1 MRLEI
6 IRVQE
11 VHAAGLTR
19 EPELGVKIVSEVFHK
34 VTGLMLVNL
43 PRAFPHTV
51 VPELI
56 EGFQGITSGEDSF
69 TAQTLHFSWLVRMMG
84 GEVAVELSK

>member
-11 VHAAGLTR
+11 VHGAGLTR

-34 VTGLMLVNL
+34 VTGLLLVNL

-51 VPELI
+51 VP
-56 EGFQGITSGEDSF
+56 
-69 TAQTLHFSWLVRMMG
+69 
-84 GEVAVELSK
+84 